1 MKVSA
6 NQIKDYL
13 EKVMGEYYAV
23 SVEYNAP
30 ANTYN
35 ITVYCKFDMERYRG
49 VPLIIK
55 SVEKSLYNTFGI
67 PDFCFTVK
75 VVPYYGGYKIEN
87 HYRSD
92 IRPIST
98 REDVVCAVEDIIS
111 GIILQQSFKF
121 TLESVVVNDLLYNG
135 VCEVLITVSGNN
147 IEGFR
152 DFIYSEIVTGLKS
165 LLGSACKFTRFDVR
179 LNYQPV
185 IQPAFLELKLGCK
198 SIKEENNMRQIPE
211 IKNLIHSGDYTHII
225 WEDGTKTSVKREENT
240 PYDAY
245 GAFAQAVVKKL
256 YGSTEKAKFE
266 HTLKQLPIKEQ
277 KKVLAEK
284 KAHKEKQERAEK
296 KKIDRQLK
304 REEEELR
311 EKEEQVKATRAKR
324 KSLFKSSEV

>member
-1 MKVSA
+1 MTDP

-13 EKVMGEYYAV
+13 EKVMGDYYAV
-23 SVEYNAP
+23 SVVFNAP

-35 ITVYCKFDMERYRG
+35 IAVYCKFDMKRYRG
-49 VPLIIK
+49 ASCIIK
-55 SVEKSLYNTFGI
+55 EVKRSLYKVFGI
-67 PDFCFTVK
+67 SEFRVTVR
-75 VVPYYGGYKIEN
+75 VEPYYGGYKLEN

-92 IRPIST
+92 VRPVFT
-98 REDVVCAVEDIIS
+98 EQDVICAVEDIIS
-111 GIILQQSFKF
+111 EITLQQSFKF
-121 TLESVVVNDLLYNG
+121 TLENVVINDLHNG
-135 VCEVLITVSGNN
+135 VCEVSITISGDN

-152 DFIYSEIVTGLKS
+152 EFIYSRIMTGLES
-165 LLGSACKFTRFDVR
+165 LLGAICKFTRFDVR

-198 SIKEENNMRQIPE
+198 NIKEENNMRQIPE
-211 IKNLIHSGDYTHII
+211 IKNLIHSGEYTHII

-284 KAHKEKQERAEK
+284 KARKEKQERAEK

-304 REEEELR
+304 REEEELK

>member
-1 MKVSA
+1 MTDP

-13 EKVMGEYYAV
+13 EKVLGEYYAV

-55 SVEKSLYNTFGI
+55 SVEKSIYNTFGI

-92 IRPIST
+92 VRPIFT
-98 REDVVCAVEDIIS
+98 EQDVMCAVEDIVSEIT
-111 GIILQQSFKF
+111 LQTSFNF
-121 TLESVVVNDLLYNG
+121 TLDSVVVNDLDNG
-135 VCEVLITVSGNN
+135 VCEVTITVSGDN
-147 IEGFR
+147 IEGFKE
-152 DFIYSEIVTGLKS
+152 FVHSNIVNGLES
-165 LLGSACKFTRFDVR
+165 LLGAICKFTRFDVK

-185 IQPAFLELKLGCK
+185 IQPAFLEMKLGCK
-198 SIKEENNMRQIPE
+198 NIKEENNMRQIPE
-211 IKNLIHSGDYTHII
+211 IKNLIHSGEYTHII

-266 HTLKQLPIKEQ
+266 HTLKQLPVKEQ

-284 KAHKEKQERAEK
+284 KARKEKQERAEK

>member
-13 EKVMGEYYAV
+13 EKVMGDYYSV

-30 ANTYN
+30 NNTFN
-35 ITVYCKFDMERYRG
+35 ITVYCKFDMEHYRG
-49 VPLIIK
+49 TS
-55 SVEKSLYNTFGI
+55 SVIREIEKSLYNTFGI
-67 PDFCFTVK
+67 PEFCFTVR
-75 VVPYYGGYKIEN
+75 VVPYYGFYKLEN
-87 HYRSD
+87 HYHSGVK
-92 IRPIST
+92 PINT
-98 REDVVCAVEDIIS
+98 KQDVICAVEDIIS
-111 GIILQQSFKF
+111 EISIQQSVKF
-121 TLESVVVNDLLYNG
+121 TLDNVVVNDLIYRG
-135 VCEVLITVSGNN
+135 MCEVIISISGDN
-147 IEGFR
+147 IDGFK
-152 DFIYSEIVTGLKS
+152 DFVYSKIVTGLES
-165 LLGSACKFTRFDVR
+165 LLGSVCKFTKFDVR
-179 LNYQPV
+179 LDYQPV
-185 IQPAFLELKLGCK
+185 IQPAFLEMKLGCK

-245 GAFAQAVVKKL
+245 GAFAQAVLKKL

-284 KAHKEKQERAEK
+284 QARKEKQEKAEK